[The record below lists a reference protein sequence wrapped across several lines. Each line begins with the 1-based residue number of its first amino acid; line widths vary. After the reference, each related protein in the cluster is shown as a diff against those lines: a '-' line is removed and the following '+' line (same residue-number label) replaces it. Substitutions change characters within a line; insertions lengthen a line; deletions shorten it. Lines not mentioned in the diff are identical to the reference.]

1 MSLPPRST
9 SHNGDD
15 SAEDD
20 ASSVDEAASAMESAD
35 EPAPDVGFFRDPTLE
50 NWACIKNGTVIASV
64 GYQPRQQ
71 QSGLMASG
79 KSLHFSALSSLQH
92 ASALASD
99 DSKTSSTGLDSSGLY
114 KTNNHA
120 SSQKVS
126 LPVHGFRSFGGL
138 QNSLAPDL
146 TSPPIPPSHVDLQA
160 SCRSAPRPRR
170 RRLATL
176 HPTPRPCRARVCAS
190 RSARTQAWATLA
202 SARMPRSNPRSLR
215 AAWTMASVS
224 NRCSARWRCCVMCP
238 ALPSPSHQQRFAR
251 PAFLAQHVCRRV
263 QAARRRSQELQACRR
278 RRRSS

>member
-79 KSLHFSALSSLQH
+79 KSLHFSALSSLQQH
-92 ASALASD
+92 PLSHPTIPRRLRLAW
-99 DSKTSSTGLDSSGLY
+99 TAPACTRQQ
-114 KTNNHA
+114 HA

-138 QNSLAPDL
+138 QNSWRP
-146 TSPPIPPSHVDLQA
+146 TSPRRPSPPRAMSTSKQA
-160 SCRSAPRPRR
+160 AAQPETTP
-170 RRLATL
+170 
-176 HPTPRPCRARVCAS
+176 PTPRHAS
-190 RSARTQAWATLA
+190 PDATP
-202 SARMPRSNPRSLR
+202 M
-215 AAWTMASVS
+215 
-224 NRCSARWRCCVMCP
+224 
-238 ALPSPSHQQRFAR
+238 PSPSLRKSIGAYASVGYFGISSDALQQSSLFGQRGQW
-251 PAFLAQHVCRRV
+251 PQCRNG
-263 QAARRRSQELQACRR
+263 ARRDGGAA
-278 RRRSS
+278 